1 MLVGFVLF
9 VWRRE
14 DSKTGRLED
23 WEIVSRERGRQ
34 STISPDLSEPQPSNR
49 PTFQPSSPSKATVI
63 LIALWL
69 LLTSFVF
76 VYYNVWL
83 VQFQGRYLFPILIP
97 IALLGVLGLRK
108 ILTKR
113 WGWIAAG
120 LCGIAAIIIVVGS
133 VLGGDLDKWGILI
146 AGGGM
151 LVLIVRRWLP
161 ASLDRWI
168 LVIILAGLAGLSVY
182 SLFAFIV
189 PYLSP

>member
-1 MLVGFVLF
+1 MAIWIFLTCLVFL
-9 VWRRE
+9 
-14 DSKTGRLED
+14 
-23 WEIVSRERGRQ
+23 
-34 STISPDLSEPQPSNR
+34 
-49 PTFQPSSPSKATVI
+49 
-63 LIALWL
+63 
-69 LLTSFVF
+69 
-76 VYYNVWL
+76 YYNVWL

-97 IALLGVLGLRK
+97 IGLLGILGLRT

-113 WGWIAAG
+113 WVWIAAG
-120 LCGIAAIIIVVGS
+120 LCGVAAIIILVGG

-151 LVLIVRRWLP
+151 LVLIARRWLP

-168 LVIILAGLAGLSVY
+168 LAILLAGLAGLSVY